1 MKTKIALLGYF
12 TLLVLY
18 NVNGQNHHD
27 NNWIFTGLDG
37 DAIVNFSRG
46 FPVVDTAAVP
56 LEFEGA
62 SAVIS
67 NAAGELQFYTN
78 GCKIY
83 NHAHE
88 LMENGAGLNP
98 GQAYNQFCNLT
109 GFDVRGY
116 PANNRSTV
124 IIPWPDRPDQYL
136 ISHHAVDYHEDPAP
150 YGESVDFFR
159 HYATHVDMS
168 ANAGAGRVVEKNRL
182 LDDRR
187 IEGGDQTLNRHANG
201 VDWWL
206 IVPLSDTNSYSVYLI
221 DSSGIALE
229 SIQTIGIRD
238 SLYSRGGGQSQFSPK
253 GDFYVRYN
261 AVIGIQL
268 FDFDRATGQLSN
280 FHFIPMPAE
289 DRPTVNGIGGIGL
302 SPSGQFAYVSTL
314 LTVYQYDLF
323 ASDIEDSRVLIAEMQ
338 NPDSLWIGVAPVSRD
353 FQLGPD
359 CKLYNYANTGNK
371 HHVIHQPDLKGSACE
386 WEQGGLIVPYN
397 GFRDQPTFPN
407 YRLGPLGDEGS
418 PCAEPLITG
427 RRYVREVAADEVRV
441 YPNPAESYITVQND
455 NKMIERVEIFD
466 ALGRNVLSRNG
477 HTFDPAVG
485 ITLYLPEH
493 LSGMHTARVIYAD
506 GQIASKT
513 IIIK

>member
-1 MKTKIALLGYF
+1 
-12 TLLVLY
+12 
-18 NVNGQNHHD
+18 
-27 NNWIFTGLDG
+27 
-37 DAIVNFSRG
+37 
-46 FPVVDTAAVP
+46 
-56 LEFEGA
+56 
-62 SAVIS
+62 
-67 NAAGELQFYTN
+67 
-78 GCKIY
+78 
-83 NHAHE
+83 
-88 LMENGAGLNP
+88 
-98 GQAYNQFCNLT
+98 
-109 GFDVRGY
+109 
-116 PANNRSTV
+116 
-124 IIPWPDRPDQYL
+124 
-136 ISHHAVDYHEDPAP
+136 
-150 YGESVDFFR
+150 
-159 HYATHVDMS
+159 MS

-238 SLYSRGGGQSQFSPK
+238 SLYSRGGGQSQFSPQ

-359 CKLYNYANTGNK
+359 CKLYNYINTGTK

-427 RRYVREVAADEVRV
+427 RRYVREVADEVRV